1 MHIDACERQ
10 DPLPCREHEAVTIT
24 KEAGTTKGS
33 SEVISEIDKKPNDA
47 HDSDV
52 AEQNARAYESSI
64 VDKENWIEV
73 EVLRRELADA
83 KAGNRV
89 LVHALENKRREEI
102 AKKREAQSLLHM
114 AKKQLTDISTLLNSK

>member
-1 MHIDACERQ
+1 LHIDACERQ

-33 SEVISEIDKKPNDA
+33 SEGISEIDKKSNYA

-83 KAGNRV
+83 KAENRV
-89 LVHALENKRREEI
+89 LVRALENKLGEEV
-102 AKKREAQSLLHM
+102 ANRREAQSLLHM
-114 AKKQLTDISTLLNSK
+114 VKRQLTDISTLLNGK